1 MSQRNNEI
9 LLTTEELKETCNQIS
24 EQLVDLI
31 ISGKIEKDNIQTEF
45 DSQAKIIIEDI
56 LTNKYKMTENSE
68 TQINNILKELKLIRS
83 ERSEQKQSKA
93 NRKSM

>member
-56 LTNKYKMTENSE
+56 LTNKYKKTENSE
-68 TQINNILKELKLIRS
+68 MQINNILKELKLIRS

>member
-1 MSQRNNEI
+1 MSQRKNEI